1 MRNLFK
7 LALLLVAACSMFG
20 CAHNY
25 YSVPQAQVEKK
36 VKVIGIAPFFV
47 DPDSDVRHPDKGA
60 ILSLMQGYNA
70 KNEKEFIARLRG
82 SGIFYAVR
90 QIEGDPARIFS
101 NVVASRERRDDA
113 GIIYNKYFYKRD
125 ALKQLMSEN
134 GLDAVLFVTVS
145 GLTRQ
150 EKVYSS
156 NFLSY
161 LDTDFNY
168 LTLTA
173 QMLDA
178 EGTVLWEYPNFK
190 RSALSYSMFF
200 PLQYPDFDEAAAN
213 LSEKVD
219 VKYKTVAGVAAAFKK
234 GEPSAG
240 NGPVVSTLYVKQYD
254 EMLSLLK
261 PYKPMVGGSK
271 ETSASAPAAMP
282 AAAAAA
288 PEAAAV
294 QPAPEGA
301 APVTEPVT
309 QPAAI
314 EAAAPAAAVQAAP
327 EAAPPAA
334 AEKPL
339 AAPAPLSSG
348 DIAPEQQ
355 HRAN

>member
-25 YSVPQAQVEKK
+25 YNIPQTQVEKK
-36 VKVIGIAPFFV
+36 VKVIGVAPFFV
-47 DPDSDVRHPDKGA
+47 DPDSDIRHPDKGA
-60 ILSLMQGYNA
+60 IVSLMQGYNA
-70 KNEKEFIARLRG
+70 KNEKEFIARLRS

-90 QIEGDPARIFS
+90 QVDGDPARIFS

-113 GIIYNKYFYKRD
+113 GIIYNKYFYKKD

-134 GLDAVLFVTVS
+134 GLDAIVFVTLS
-145 GLTRQ
+145 GLSRQ

-161 LDTDFNY
+161 LDTEFNY

-178 EGTVLWEYPNFK
+178 EGTVIWEYPNFK
-190 RSALSYSMFF
+190 RSALSYPMFF

-219 VKYKTVAGVAAAFKK
+219 VKFKTVAGVAAAFKK
-234 GEPSAG
+234 GEASTG
-240 NGPVVSTLYVKQYD
+240 NGPLVSTLYVKQYD

-261 PYKPMVGGSK
+261 PYKPLVGGSK
-271 ETSASAPAAMP
+271 ETSASAPAAAATP
-282 AAAAAA
+282 ASTPTAA
-288 PEAAAV
+288 PEAEAAPA

-301 APVTEPVT
+301 AP
-309 QPAAI
+309 
-314 EAAAPAAAVQAAP
+314 AAAPAATQPAAEAKPAATEPAP
-327 EAAPPAA
+327 EA

-339 AAPAPLSSG
+339 AAPDAVSSG
-348 DIAPEQQ
+348 DIAPEQ
-355 HRAN
+355 HPAK

>member
-1 MRNLFK
+1 
-7 LALLLVAACSMFG
+7 
-20 CAHNY
+20 
-25 YSVPQAQVEKK
+25 
-36 VKVIGIAPFFV
+36 
-47 DPDSDVRHPDKGA
+47 
-60 ILSLMQGYNA
+60 
-70 KNEKEFIARLRG
+70 
-82 SGIFYAVR
+82 
-90 QIEGDPARIFS
+90 
-101 NVVASRERRDDA
+101 
-113 GIIYNKYFYKRD
+113 
-125 ALKQLMSEN
+125 
-134 GLDAVLFVTVS
+134 VLFVTVS

-301 APVTEPVT
+301 TPVTEPVT